1 MGSEADIKNNFNEN
15 LKAIEYHK
23 ELHEV
28 LKFIRIS
35 YELTSSF
42 IYDVVKSRRFEGKK
56 LLEIG
61 SGATVHNI
69 ASASAYFPIIV
80 QSEFVE
86 DNREALKDWLNG
98 NSPLDWSEFLSAP
111 ARLEDFKR

>member
-1 MGSEADIKNNFNEN
+1 MGSEDDMKKNFNEN

-23 ELHEV
+23 ELNDN
-28 LKFIRIS
+28 LKRITIY

-42 IYDVVKSRRFEGKK
+42 IYDVVKSRRFEGEK

-86 DNREALKDWLNG
+86 DNREALKDWLKG
-98 NSPLDWSEFLSAP
+98 NSPLDWSDFLSMP
-111 ARLEDFKR
+111 ARLEDFKG